1 MFAAIV
7 FLVVILL
14 WAIFFSVKYYRE
26 VMHEQGDFYTL
37 IHTIATKEVSVNQ
50 LKHITNRME
59 GRFMGKRWD
68 PRSPSRLDPQF
79 GFLNHIHLDADYSVI
94 SSDVKESI
102 HSDSLFGVLDEPSG
116 EILMDDGFLLSR
128 LDLDGG
134 ESLIIFKKL
143 HYSFE
148 DYISDILVYLFVSLI
163 FGALIYYAG
172 KRFVDEAFTPVE
184 ENIRDMKQFVHH
196 AGHELKTPLSVMD
209 GNLQLLTQEKKYSA
223 QMFKE
228 IRKEVQHMNH
238 LIEWLL
244 ELSDLHP
251 TWKKDTVYLLS
262 VVQEVLGTYA
272 KKIQKQQLQI
282 ELDIS
287 ADISISSN
295 HSHLHILVSNLISN
309 AVKYSH
315 KKGKIGITY
324 TYNTLSIQD
333 NGVWVWEEELPKL
346 FDSFYKGKYGK
357 KKEGFGIG
365 LSLVKKIVDMY
376 GWKIEV
382 KNQKDWGMEFRV
394 IFKQKLQSV
403 NIYL

>member
-1 MFAAIV
+1 M
-7 FLVVILL
+7 
-14 WAIFFSVKYYRE
+14 
-26 VMHEQGDFYTL
+26 
-37 IHTIATKEVSVNQ
+37 
-50 LKHITNRME
+50 
-59 GRFMGKRWD
+59 
-68 PRSPSRLDPQF
+68 
-79 GFLNHIHLDADYSVI
+79 NHIHLDADYSVI

-238 LIEWLL
+238 LIE
-244 ELSDLHP
+244 
-251 TWKKDTVYLLS
+251 
-262 VVQEVLGTYA
+262 
-272 KKIQKQQLQI
+272 
-282 ELDIS
+282 
-287 ADISISSN
+287 
-295 HSHLHILVSNLISN
+295 
-309 AVKYSH
+309 
-315 KKGKIGITY
+315 
-324 TYNTLSIQD
+324 
-333 NGVWVWEEELPKL
+333 
-346 FDSFYKGKYGK
+346 
-357 KKEGFGIG
+357 
-365 LSLVKKIVDMY
+365 
-376 GWKIEV
+376 
-382 KNQKDWGMEFRV
+382 
-394 IFKQKLQSV
+394 
-403 NIYL
+403 